1 MSSTKLFY
9 SKKNLG
15 SLSSSPH
22 SRSSSSLSSQK
33 QFWVRWGEKV
43 FRTYASNA
51 TMKIEPRR
59 ERSFGKTALAAAK
72 DEWFEC
78 RYNMYFTI
86 CNLRASSLRGQ
97 FIHMNAFSCLRASIS
112 QIYRIFFFSE
122 RPIGVIAWET
132 EEGRERGQLDPR
144 FEIRWG
150 PCHAGKISQ
159 ANCSVGNLLLW

>member
-15 SLSSSPH
+15 ALSSSPH

-33 QFWVRWGEKV
+33 QFWVVGEGFSHV
-43 FRTYASNA
+43 CIECDYENRT
-51 TMKIEPRR
+51 E
-59 ERSFGKTALAAAK
+59 ERKELWKNCSCHSAAK

-97 FIHMNAFSCLRASIS
+97 FIHTNAFSWLRASIS

-122 RPIGVIAWET
+122 MPIGVIAWET